1 MEKNKKHILWA
12 DDEIKSLKPHII
24 YLKEKGYKVS
34 SVNSGEDA
42 IDFCSKTGVDVLL
55 VDEMMTGLD
64 GLSTIKIIKEK
75 FPDIPIIMVTKNEE
89 EWLME
94 EAIGEHISDYL
105 IKPVNPSQILM
116 SCKKVLENKLI
127 TTNKTL
133 KDFIDF
139 FKSFNNKDID
149 SIDEWYK
156 IYNKLSNWALK
167 FDKIDDSNMINMFFE
182 QQNTLNKNFSNFIEL
197 KYTEWVKN
205 KSSDLPILS
214 HQVFNKFLK
223 PIIDDGK
230 KLVFIIVDCLRLD
243 QWKQISEILYPSF
256 RIKEDFHLSV
266 LPTATPFARNAIFS
280 GLMPSDI
287 KKKYPDIWNKMH
299 SSGKPNSCENILFK
313 NLLKEN
319 NINKS
324 HHYFKIS
331 DYKEGNKFYKKINDY
346 KSIDIM
352 TIVVNFV
359 DILGHSRSES
369 NVLKE
374 LIPNESSY
382 RNAIYNWFEKSWL
395 NDAINVFND
404 WDAEI
409 VITADHGN
417 IQINKP
423 VALKADQTVSS
434 GIRYKYGRNLNVSD
448 NNILK
453 INNPEDYKLPKF
465 EINTEYVIAKNDAF
479 FVFKNDYHKYINIY
493 KDTFQ
498 HGGISMNEMIIPV
511 AHLKKK

>member
-1 MEKNKKHILWA
+1 MGA
-12 DDEIKSLKPHII
+12 
-24 YLKEKGYKVS
+24 
-34 SVNSGEDA
+34 
-42 IDFCSKTGVDVLL
+42 
-55 VDEMMTGLD
+55 
-64 GLSTIKIIKEK
+64 
-75 FPDIPIIMVTKNEE
+75 
-89 EWLME
+89 
-94 EAIGEHISDYL
+94 
-105 IKPVNPSQILM
+105 NPL
-116 SCKKVLENKLI
+116 N
-127 TTNKTL
+127 
-133 KDFIDF
+133 
-139 FKSFNNKDID
+139 NNKDID
-149 SIDEWYK
+149 SIDEWYE

-223 PIIDDGK
+223 PIINDGK

-382 RNAIYNWFEKSWL
+382 RNAIYNSL
-395 NDAINVFND
+395 N
-404 WDAEI
+404 
-409 VITADHGN
+409 
-417 IQINKP
+417 
-423 VALKADQTVSS
+423 L
-434 GIRYKYGRNLNVSD
+434 R
-448 NNILK
+448 ILVHT
-453 INNPEDYKLPKF
+453 P
-465 EINTEYVIAKNDAF
+465 
-479 FVFKNDYHKYINIY
+479 
-493 KDTFQ
+493 
-498 HGGISMNEMIIPV
+498 
-511 AHLKKK
+511 